1 MHHFFRNPPM
11 ITGIGQSLALIILGS
26 KKRGER
32 RQPVETSTFKN
43 SIHHWLYK
51 CTLQH
56 EIIQCCLKTP
66 KTKPLFSITHRIHGA
81 GIYANIWGILMVN
94 VTIYSIHGSY
104 GSHFNIIPVKLP
116 WHTRLHPIA
125 FGHVWR
131 KLGLHMLRKRH
142 LEFWCLCTLQAS
154 DVWLSL
160 TFSMGNSNQF
170 FQNRRRANVETKPLL
185 NHHYHHFSKTYQ
197 VDFNWSFFF
206 FVLHKS
212 SISPWSR
219 SRSFYPSGGSF
230 GAVPD
235 KQKRARGEKNRGTS
249 ASKLVAYHGCYHGC
263 ISWIQKWWRIDSDTG
278 KRLQK
283 TNWKDPPFFMGKST
297 NCRTGHFNSYEKTL
311 FIVDLPIKDGH

>member
-66 KTKPLFSITHRIHGA
+66 KTKPLFSITRRIHGA

-131 KLGLHMLRKRH
+131 KLSLHMLRKRH

-170 FQNRRRANVETKPLL
+170 FKTDAGQTLKL
-185 NHHYHHFSKTYQ
+185 NHYWTTITTIFPRLIKLISIE
-197 VDFNWSFFF
+197 VSFF
-206 FVLHKS
+206 LS
-212 SISPWSR
+212 SINPPYLHDRDRDLSILLGGHSEPCPTNKKGQGAKKPWNVR
-219 SRSFYPSGGSF
+219 F
-230 GAVPD
+230 
-235 KQKRARGEKNRGTS
+235 QI
-249 ASKLVAYHGCYHGC
+249 GC
-263 ISWIQKWWRIDSDTG
+263 ISWLLSWLHLMDS
-278 KRLQK
+278 KMM
-283 TNWKDPPFFMGKST
+283 KDRFWY
-297 NCRTGHFNSYEKTL
+297 R
-311 FIVDLPIKDGH
+311 